1 MSILTSIIIFIIKLS
16 ESGFLDEK
24 GNLFGGEG
32 SYTVFAP
39 TDRAFNE
46 YLLSFEGE
54 GTNTL
59 FNQGNGVRLGID
71 RLKKNKDELIKVYV
85 SNKKYLTCIKK
96 VRTIKRFIDFY
107 IVHDIFL
114 LVVEKPHSGRYCC
127 KCRLR

>member
-16 ESGFLDEK
+16 ESGFLDET

-85 SNKKYLTCIKK
+85 SNKKYLTCMNKNSTNYKEI
-96 VRTIKRFIDFY
+96 Y
-107 IVHDIFL
+107 
-114 LVVEKPHSGRYCC
+114 
-127 KCRLR
+127 